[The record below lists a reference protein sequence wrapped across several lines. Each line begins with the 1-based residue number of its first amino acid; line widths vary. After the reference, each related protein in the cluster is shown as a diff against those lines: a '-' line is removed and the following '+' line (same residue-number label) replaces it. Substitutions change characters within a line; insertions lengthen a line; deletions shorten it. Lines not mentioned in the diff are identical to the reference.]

1 MRPSTVITPQFYTS
15 RPYMP
20 STLQLIRGALG
31 RARRLP
37 RSGYSRVAN
46 RVRYRRIAK
55 YLQYSHRIEGWTRG
69 DEAVALALTAYAL
82 PVDAVLVEI
91 GSFLGS
97 GTILMA
103 GARRARGN
111 GIVHCVDPFD
121 GSGDDFSR
129 PYYNDITKTLALT
142 QREQFERNIRDAGL
156 SALVKVHPGTAA
168 TIGATWKEPIDML
181 FLDGDQSPTGA
192 RVSFDVWSPFLKVGG
207 IIAVHNSADREYE
220 ADHDGNRR
228 VAVEKIKL
236 PEYDGARCIG
246 STTFATKRA
255 ASG

>member
-1 MRPSTVITPQFYTS
+1 
-15 RPYMP
+15 MP

-37 RSGYSRVAN
+37 RSGYYRVAN
-46 RVRYRRIAK
+46 RVRYGRIAK
-55 YLQYSHRIEGWTRG
+55 YVRYSHRIEGWTRG
-69 DEAVALALTAYAL
+69 DEAVALAQAAYAL

-103 GARRARGN
+103 GARRIRGN
-111 GIVHCVDPFD
+111 GMVHCVDPFD

-129 PYYNDITKTLALT
+129 PYYENITKALALT

-168 TIGATWKEPIDML
+168 TVGATWKEPIDML

-192 RVSFDVWSPFLKVGG
+192 RLSFDVWSPFLKVGG
-207 IIAVHNSADREYE
+207 IIAVHNSADREYA
-220 ADHDGNRR
+220 ADHDGCRR
-228 VAVEKIKL
+228 VVVEKIKL
-236 PEYDGARCIG
+236 PEYDAIRCVG
-246 STTFATKRA
+246 TTTFATKRA